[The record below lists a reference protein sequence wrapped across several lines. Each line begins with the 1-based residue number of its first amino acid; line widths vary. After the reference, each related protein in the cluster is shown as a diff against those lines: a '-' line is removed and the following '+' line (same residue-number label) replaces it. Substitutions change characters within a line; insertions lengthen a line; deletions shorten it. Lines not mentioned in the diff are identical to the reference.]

1 MSESERRSGY
11 EDNPDFK
18 IVFEPSP
25 RRVRVMA
32 GGETI
37 ADSTDMRLL
46 HEPGHLPIYY
56 FPRGDVRM
64 DLLQESDHDTHCPWK
79 GVARYWTV
87 AAGGKTIE
95 NVAWSYDDPYPQ
107 VAEIAGYVSFTW
119 SKMDHWYEEDE
130 EVFVHARNPYT
141 RVDVLQSSRHV
152 VVEVDGVV
160 VADSHQPRLL
170 FETGLPVRYY
180 LPKTDVRM
188 DLLRA
193 SEHHTDCP
201 YKGTASYYDVV
212 VDGTTHTNLAW
223 WYPGPVLESAK
234 IAGYVAFYDEKVDVL
249 VDGVRQARP
258 ETPFSS

>member
-1 MSESERRSGY
+1 MTTTLDQELRIEAS
-11 EDNPDFK
+11 D
-18 IVFEPSP
+18 
-25 RRVRVMA
+25 RRVRVRF
-32 GGETI
+32 GGQYV
-37 ADSTDMRLL
+37 ADSTRAVLVWE
-46 HEPGHLPIYY
+46 HPYYPTYY
-56 FPRGDVRM
+56 FPAADVRT
-64 DLLQESDHDTHCPWK
+64 DLLVASGDEHHSPDRGTADLHDLQVGDRTAP
-79 GVARYWTV
+79 
-87 AAGGKTIE
+87 AAVSWYRDG
-95 NVAWSYDDPYPQ
+95 A
-107 VAEIAGYVSFTW
+107 AEVVTGYVRFEW
-119 SKMDHWYEEDE
+119 RAMDAWFEEDE